1 MPAPE
6 LKHPIDLGRNK
17 EVEAYLHGSW
27 QRCLYLGYEEVNED
41 DHRHPK
47 KGGNH
52 RIVYDLAESTQPMRH
67 FKDVH
72 QTRVRPIQ
80 KPKEPNTIY
89 KGL

>member
-6 LKHPIDLGRNK
+6 LKHPIASSHK
-17 EVEAYLHGSW
+17 EIEAWLYGAW
-27 QRCLYLGYEEVNED
+27 QRVTYLGWEEIVED

-52 RIVYDLAESTQPMRH
+52 RVVYNVAYNGRMLDG
-67 FKDVH
+67 VH